1 MSTRY
6 LAIACISLLLTFP
19 LAARAQDNGGQS
31 GPGTI
36 EDFSENSLV
45 IASAKYL
52 GATAETMG
60 EIIDRIFSRYGTP
73 SAVIRGEEV
82 SVSVMFGARYGR
94 GTLLFPDGSEY
105 PVYWRGPSAGVDLG
119 ASGNKSFTLVYNI
132 DSPEDLYKRF
142 AGVDGSL
149 VAIGGVGFNYLQ
161 RENAIIAPMRVGV
174 GYQIGVSIGYLKFT
188 EKPGW
193 MPF

>member
-6 LAIACISLLLTFP
+6 LAIACISLLLAFP

-119 ASGNKSFTLVYNI
+119 ASGNESFTLVYNI
-132 DSPEDLYKRF
+132 TAPKTFINALPVSTARWSRLAASALIICSAKTPSSRQCES
-142 AGVDGSL
+142 AS
-149 VAIGGVGFNYLQ
+149 AIKSASAS
-161 RENAIIAPMRVGV
+161 AI
-174 GYQIGVSIGYLKFT
+174 
-188 EKPGW
+188 
-193 MPF
+193 